1 MCEIVNLSCSRND
14 SNRFTAFSV
23 VEDTGFIRLVAEL
36 DSSYPTVVP
45 EIQAKTKLKDTYISM
60 TTANT
65 WTSTNC
71 HHSLTAHLVV
81 SNTMGK
87 KIWCYSKCLAVQRVT
102 YRRNYLSSYFVMY
115 TRNDV
120 EEKIVRIL
128 RDNASN
134 MVSGLTI
141 ANITSLPCLAHSLQ
155 PIIKDGVL
163 LQQSDVQL
171 LSCARS
177 QVGHYHCSNV
187 AFSTFKHNLIS

>member
-1 MCEIVNLSCSRND
+1 
-14 SNRFTAFSV
+14 
-23 VEDTGFIRLVAEL
+23 
-36 DSSYPTVVP
+36 
-45 EIQAKTKLKDTYISM
+45 
-60 TTANT
+60 
-65 WTSTNC
+65 
-71 HHSLTAHLVV
+71 
-81 SNTMGK
+81 
-87 KIWCYSKCLAVQRVT
+87 
-102 YRRNYLSSYFVMY
+102 MY

-163 LQQSDVQL
+163 LQQSVVQL

-177 QVGHYHCSNV
+177 LVSYYHHSNGLLV
-187 AFSTFKHNLIS
+187 KRRIMEFRSGILRPIILSCD